1 MKKHKGVMR
10 CLLPILILLMMIQ
23 PLYGVDGKTL
33 LFSRK
38 DLRIKGVK
46 IKGDKEGTL
55 NIEDSPGI
63 GDGMLNVTLEK
74 GKDLYITKGTDIDIS
89 GKTLLF
95 TVKVNKINRIGGD
108 YEIRKSRYP
117 FFLLMIF
124 DEGPGDLS
132 LKKRVVHWIKALW
145 SEKVSIKKELIYAFA
160 NRLPSD
166 SIITPEPGSAVISI
180 GDEKDV
186 RQPILVERNI
196 EKDLT
201 IAFGEKGNVR
211 VKEIVLGFESGE
223 DVGNIS
229 VNLSQIYLV
238 KKK

>member
-1 MKKHKGVMR
+1 MKRYEGVMGY
-10 CLLPILILLMMIQ
+10 LLLILILVMMSQ
-23 PLYGVDGKTL
+23 PLYGVEGKAL

-38 DLRIKGVK
+38 DLGNKGVK
-46 IKGDKEGTL
+46 IKGVKEGTL
-55 NIEDSPGI
+55 NIEGSPGI
-63 GDGMLNVTLEK
+63 GDGMLFVKLEE

-89 GKTLLF
+89 GKTLSF

-108 YEIRKSRYP
+108 YKIRKSRYP

-132 LKKRVVHWIKALW
+132 LKKRVVHWVKALW

-186 RQPILVERNI
+186 MQPILVERNI

-211 VKEIVLGFESGE
+211 VKEVVLGFESGE
-223 DVGNIS
+223 DVGDIS

-238 KKK
+238 NNR